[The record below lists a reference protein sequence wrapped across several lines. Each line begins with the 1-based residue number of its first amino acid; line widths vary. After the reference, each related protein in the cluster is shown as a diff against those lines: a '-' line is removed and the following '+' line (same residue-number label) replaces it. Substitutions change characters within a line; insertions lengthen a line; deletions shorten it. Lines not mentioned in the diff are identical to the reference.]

1 MTDVSEAVVA
11 EAVGPQQSL
20 HEQGMTG
27 PGAEETARKARPAS
41 PSRRGFLG
49 MSGAALAGAAL
60 GQFLPGIPQAFAKEA
75 PATAATLTPSA
86 KAPVRLN
93 YNENALGMAP
103 SAQRAASAS
112 IAHSNRYPFAHM
124 GKLQSLVATHHKV
137 TPESVLFTP
146 GSSDAIRASVLAHA
160 TPDTQLVIPELTY
173 GDGALYAGFYDLA
186 INKVPSSRE
195 DWSFKLSDMQQ
206 AVADHA
212 GPSIVYL
219 VNPNN
224 PTSTIIS
231 SDALYAW
238 VNASRSDTLFIIDE
252 AYAEFVND
260 PAFRSADSLVA
271 GGAKNV
277 LVLKTF
283 SKIHAMA
290 GLRVGYAV
298 GDAERLEHVS
308 HYVEDDAMTL
318 SYPGVMAAT
327 ASMQSP
333 EFLAHSKQSNDEA
346 RAIFT
351 ATLDELGWEYL
362 PSQTNF
368 VFHRISRPLK
378 EFQADMKARHVLI
391 GRAFPPADGWCRM
404 SLGTPAEMHYVSA
417 VLREM
422 KAKGVV

>member
-1 MTDVSEAVVA
+1 MTDVVEKDLQESYVVQTV
-11 EAVGPQQSL
+11 EKG
-20 HEQGMTG
+20 
-27 PGAEETARKARPAS
+27 S
-41 PSRRGFLG
+41 PSSRSRRGFLG
-49 MSGAALAGAAL
+49 MSGAAIAGAAL
-60 GQFLPGIPQAFAKEA
+60 GQFLPGIPSALAKETA
-75 PATAATLTPSA
+75 PAAAVLKPSA
-86 KAPVRLN
+86 KSPVRLN

-103 SAQRAASAS
+103 SAQRAAAAS
-112 IAHSNRYPFAHM
+112 IPHSNRYPFAHL

-137 TPESVLFTP
+137 PSESILFTP

-186 INKVPSSRE
+186 IRKVPSSRE
-195 DWSFKLSDMQQ
+195 DWSFKISDMKQ
-206 AVADHA
+206 AVADHS

-231 SDALYAW
+231 SDELEAW
-238 VNASRSDTLFIIDE
+238 VNDSRDDTLFIIDE

-260 PAFRSADSLVA
+260 PAFRSADHLIA

-277 LVLKTF
+277 LLLKTF

-298 GDAERLEHVS
+298 GDVDRLEYVS

-333 EFLAHSKQSNDEA
+333 EFLVHSKQSNDEA

-362 PSQTNF
+362 PGQTNF

-378 EFQADMKARHVLI
+378 EFQTAMKGRHVLI

-404 SLGTPAEMHYVSA
+404 SLGTPEEMHYVAA

-422 KAKGVV
+422 KAKGIV

>member
-1 MTDVSEAVVA
+1 MSDVVEKDLQESSVVQAV
-11 EAVGPQQSL
+11 EKG
-20 HEQGMTG
+20 
-27 PGAEETARKARPAS
+27 S
-41 PSRRGFLG
+41 PSSRSRRGFLG
-49 MSGAALAGAAL
+49 MSGAAIAGAAL
-60 GQFLPGIPQAFAKEA
+60 GQFLPGIPSALAKETA
-75 PATAATLTPSA
+75 PAAAVLKPSA
-86 KAPVRLN
+86 KSPVRLN

-103 SAQRAASAS
+103 SAQRAAAAS
-112 IAHSNRYPFAHM
+112 IPHSNRYPFAHL

-137 TPESVLFTP
+137 PSESILFTP

-186 INKVPSSRE
+186 IRKVPSSRQ
-195 DWSFKLSDMQQ
+195 DWSFKISDMKQ
-206 AVADHA
+206 AVADHS

-231 SDALYAW
+231 SDELDAW
-238 VNASRSDTLFIIDE
+238 VNDSRDDTLFIIDE

-260 PAFRSADSLVA
+260 PAFRSADHLISA
-271 GGAKNV
+271 GAKNV
-277 LVLKTF
+277 LLLKTF

-298 GDAERLEHVS
+298 GDVDRLEHVS

-333 EFLAHSKQSNDEA
+333 EFLVHSKQSNDEA

-362 PSQTNF
+362 PGQTNF
-368 VFHRISRPLK
+368 VFHRISKPLK
-378 EFQADMKARHVLI
+378 EFQAAMKERHVLI

-404 SLGTPAEMHYVSA
+404 SLGTPEEMHYVAA

-422 KAKGVV
+422 KSKGIV

>member
-1 MTDVSEAVVA
+1 MTDVVEKDLQESSVVQAV
-11 EAVGPQQSL
+11 EKG
-20 HEQGMTG
+20 
-27 PGAEETARKARPAS
+27 S
-41 PSRRGFLG
+41 PSSRSRRGFLG
-49 MSGAALAGAAL
+49 MSGAAIAGAAL
-60 GQFLPGIPQAFAKEA
+60 GQFLPGIPSALAKETA
-75 PATAATLTPSA
+75 PAAAVLKPSA
-86 KAPVRLN
+86 KSPVRLN

-103 SAQRAASAS
+103 SAQRAAAAS
-112 IAHSNRYPFAHM
+112 IPHSNRYPFAHL

-137 TPESVLFTP
+137 PSESILFTP

-186 INKVPSSRE
+186 IRKVPSSRE
-195 DWSFKLSDMQQ
+195 DWSFKISDMKQ
-206 AVADHA
+206 AVADHS

-231 SDALYAW
+231 SDELEAW
-238 VNASRSDTLFIIDE
+238 VNDSRDDTLFIIDE

-260 PAFRSADSLVA
+260 PAFRSADHLIA

-277 LVLKTF
+277 LLLKTF
-283 SKIHAMA
+283 SKMHAMA

-298 GDAERLEHVS
+298 GDVDRLEHVS

-333 EFLAHSKQSNDEA
+333 EFLVHSKQSNDEA

-362 PSQTNF
+362 PGQTNF

-378 EFQADMKARHVLI
+378 EFQAAMKERYVLI

-404 SLGTPAEMHYVSA
+404 SLGTPEEMHYVAA

-422 KAKGVV
+422 KSKGIV

>member
-1 MTDVSEAVVA
+1 MTDVVEKDLQESSVVQAV
-11 EAVGPQQSL
+11 EKG
-20 HEQGMTG
+20 
-27 PGAEETARKARPAS
+27 S
-41 PSRRGFLG
+41 PSSRSRRGFLG
-49 MSGAALAGAAL
+49 MSGAAIAGAAL
-60 GQFLPGIPQAFAKEA
+60 GQFLPGIPSALAKETA
-75 PATAATLTPSA
+75 PAAAVLKPSA
-86 KAPVRLN
+86 KSPVRLN

-103 SAQRAASAS
+103 SAQRAAAAS
-112 IAHSNRYPFAHM
+112 IPHSNRYPFAHL

-137 TPESVLFTP
+137 PSESILFTP

-186 INKVPSSRE
+186 IRKVPSSRQ
-195 DWSFKLSDMQQ
+195 DWSFKISDMKQ
-206 AVADHA
+206 AVADHS

-231 SDALYAW
+231 SDELEAW
-238 VNASRSDTLFIIDE
+238 VNDSRDDTLFIIDE

-260 PAFRSADSLVA
+260 SAFRSADHLIA

-277 LVLKTF
+277 LLLKTF

-298 GDAERLEHVS
+298 GDVDHLEHVS

-333 EFLAHSKQSNDEA
+333 EFLVHSKQSNDEA

-362 PSQTNF
+362 PGQTNF

-378 EFQADMKARHVLI
+378 EFQAAMKERHVLI

-404 SLGTPAEMHYVSA
+404 SLGTPEEMHYVAA

>member
-1 MTDVSEAVVA
+1 MTDVVEKDLQESSEVQAV
-11 EAVGPQQSL
+11 EKG
-20 HEQGMTG
+20 
-27 PGAEETARKARPAS
+27 S
-41 PSRRGFLG
+41 PSSRSRRGFLG
-49 MSGAALAGAAL
+49 MSGAAIAGAAL
-60 GQFLPGIPQAFAKEA
+60 GQFLPGIPSALAKETA
-75 PATAATLTPSA
+75 PAAAVLKPSA
-86 KAPVRLN
+86 KSPVRLN

-103 SAQRAASAS
+103 SAQRAAAAS
-112 IAHSNRYPFAHM
+112 IPHSNRYPFSHL

-137 TPESVLFTP
+137 PSESILFTP

-186 INKVPSSRE
+186 IRKVPSSRD
-195 DWSFKLSDMQQ
+195 DWSFKISDMKQ
-206 AVADHA
+206 AVADHS

-231 SDALYAW
+231 SDELEAW
-238 VNASRSDTLFIIDE
+238 VNDSRDDTLFIIDE

-260 PAFRSADSLVA
+260 PAFRSADHLIA

-277 LVLKTF
+277 LLLKTF

-298 GDAERLEHVS
+298 GDVDRLEHVS

-333 EFLAHSKQSNDEA
+333 EFLVHSKQSNDEA

-362 PSQTNF
+362 PGQTNF

-378 EFQADMKARHVLI
+378 EFQTAMKERHVLI

-404 SLGTPAEMHYVSA
+404 SLGTPEEMHYVAA

>member
-1 MTDVSEAVVA
+1 MTDVVEKDLQESSVVQAV
-11 EAVGPQQSL
+11 EKG
-20 HEQGMTG
+20 
-27 PGAEETARKARPAS
+27 S
-41 PSRRGFLG
+41 PSSRSRRGFLG
-49 MSGAALAGAAL
+49 MSGAAIAGAAL
-60 GQFLPGIPQAFAKEA
+60 GQFLPGIPSALAKETA
-75 PATAATLTPSA
+75 PAAAVLKPSA
-86 KAPVRLN
+86 KSPVRLN

-103 SAQRAASAS
+103 SAQRAAAAS
-112 IAHSNRYPFAHM
+112 IPHSNRYPFAHL

-137 TPESVLFTP
+137 PSESILFTP

-186 INKVPSSRE
+186 IRKVPSSRE
-195 DWSFKLSDMQQ
+195 DWSFKISDMKQ
-206 AVADHA
+206 AVADHS

-231 SDALYAW
+231 SDELEAW
-238 VNASRSDTLFIIDE
+238 VNDSRDDTLFIIDE

-260 PAFRSADSLVA
+260 PAFRSADHLIA
-271 GGAKNV
+271 GGAKNI
-277 LVLKTF
+277 LLLKTF

-298 GDAERLEHVS
+298 GDVDRLEHVS

-333 EFLAHSKQSNDEA
+333 EFLVHSKQSNDEA

-362 PSQTNF
+362 PGQTNF

-378 EFQADMKARHVLI
+378 EFQTVMKERHVLI

-404 SLGTPAEMHYVSA
+404 SLGTPEEMHYVAA

-422 KAKGVV
+422 KAKGIV

>member
-1 MTDVSEAVVA
+1 MQESSEVQAV
-11 EAVGPQQSL
+11 EKG
-20 HEQGMTG
+20 
-27 PGAEETARKARPAS
+27 S
-41 PSRRGFLG
+41 PSSRSRRGFLG
-49 MSGAALAGAAL
+49 MSGAAIAGAAL
-60 GQFLPGIPQAFAKEA
+60 GQFLPGIPSALAKETA
-75 PATAATLTPSA
+75 PAAAVLKPSA
-86 KAPVRLN
+86 KSPVRLN

-103 SAQRAASAS
+103 SAQRAAAAS
-112 IAHSNRYPFAHM
+112 IPHSNRYPFAHL

-137 TPESVLFTP
+137 PSESILFTP

-186 INKVPSSRE
+186 IRKVPSSRE
-195 DWSFKLSDMQQ
+195 DWSFKISDMKQ
-206 AVADHA
+206 AVADHS

-231 SDALYAW
+231 SDELEVW
-238 VNASRSDTLFIIDE
+238 VNDSRDDTLFIIDE

-260 PAFRSADSLVA
+260 PAFRSADHLIA

-277 LVLKTF
+277 LLLKTF

-298 GDAERLEHVS
+298 GDVDRLEHVS

-333 EFLAHSKQSNDEA
+333 EFLVHSKQSNDEA

-362 PSQTNF
+362 PGQTNF

-378 EFQADMKARHVLI
+378 EFQTAMKERHVLI

-404 SLGTPAEMHYVSA
+404 SLGTPEEMHYVAA

-422 KAKGVV
+422 KAKGIV

>member
-1 MTDVSEAVVA
+1 MTDVVEKDLQESSVVQAV
-11 EAVGPQQSL
+11 EKG
-20 HEQGMTG
+20 
-27 PGAEETARKARPAS
+27 S
-41 PSRRGFLG
+41 PSSRSRRGFLG
-49 MSGAALAGAAL
+49 MSGAAIAGAAL
-60 GQFLPGIPQAFAKEA
+60 GQFLPGIPSALAKETA
-75 PATAATLTPSA
+75 PAAAVLKPSA
-86 KAPVRLN
+86 KSPVRLN

-103 SAQRAASAS
+103 SAQRAAAAS
-112 IAHSNRYPFAHM
+112 IPHSNRYPFAHL

-137 TPESVLFTP
+137 PSESILFTP

-186 INKVPSSRE
+186 IRKVPSSRE
-195 DWSFKLSDMQQ
+195 DWSFKISDMKQ
-206 AVADHA
+206 AVADHS

-231 SDALYAW
+231 SDELEAW
-238 VNASRSDTLFIIDE
+238 VNDSRDDTLFIIDE

-260 PAFRSADSLVA
+260 PAFRSADHLIA
-271 GGAKNV
+271 GGAKNI
-277 LVLKTF
+277 LLLKTF

-298 GDAERLEHVS
+298 GDVDRLEHVS

-333 EFLAHSKQSNDEA
+333 EFLVHSKQSNDEA

-362 PSQTNF
+362 PGQTNF

-378 EFQADMKARHVLI
+378 EFQTAMKERHVLI

-404 SLGTPAEMHYVSA
+404 SLGTPEEMHYVAA

-422 KAKGVV
+422 KAKGIV

>member
-1 MTDVSEAVVA
+1 MTDVVEKDLQASSVVQAV
-11 EAVGPQQSL
+11 EKG
-20 HEQGMTG
+20 
-27 PGAEETARKARPAS
+27 S
-41 PSRRGFLG
+41 PSSRSRRGFLG
-49 MSGAALAGAAL
+49 MSGAAIAGAAL
-60 GQFLPGIPQAFAKEA
+60 GQFLPGIPSALAKETA
-75 PATAATLTPSA
+75 PAAAVLKPSA
-86 KAPVRLN
+86 KSPVRLN

-103 SAQRAASAS
+103 SAQRAAAAS
-112 IAHSNRYPFAHM
+112 IPHSNRYPFAHL

-137 TPESVLFTP
+137 PSESILFTP

-186 INKVPSSRE
+186 IRKVPSSRE
-195 DWSFKLSDMQQ
+195 DWSFKISDMKQ
-206 AVADHA
+206 AVADHS

-231 SDALYAW
+231 SDELEAW
-238 VNASRSDTLFIIDE
+238 VNDSRDDTLFIIDE

-260 PAFRSADSLVA
+260 PSFRSADHLIA

-277 LVLKTF
+277 LLLKTF

-298 GDAERLEHVS
+298 GDVDRLEHVS

-333 EFLAHSKQSNDEA
+333 EFLVHSKQSNDEA

-351 ATLDELGWEYL
+351 STLDELGWEYL
-362 PSQTNF
+362 PGQTNF

-378 EFQADMKARHVLI
+378 DFQAAMKERHVLI

-404 SLGTPAEMHYVSA
+404 SLGTPEEMHYVAA

-422 KAKGVV
+422 KAKGIV

>member
-1 MTDVSEAVVA
+1 MTDVVEKDLQESSVVQAV
-11 EAVGPQQSL
+11 EKG
-20 HEQGMTG
+20 
-27 PGAEETARKARPAS
+27 S
-41 PSRRGFLG
+41 PSSRSRRGFLG
-49 MSGAALAGAAL
+49 MSGAAIAGAAL
-60 GQFLPGIPQAFAKEA
+60 GQFLPGIPSALAKETA
-75 PATAATLTPSA
+75 PAAAVLKPSA
-86 KAPVRLN
+86 KSPVRLN

-103 SAQRAASAS
+103 SAQRAAAAS
-112 IAHSNRYPFAHM
+112 IPHSNRYPFAHL

-137 TPESVLFTP
+137 PSESILFTP

-186 INKVPSSRE
+186 IRKVPSSRE
-195 DWSFKLSDMQQ
+195 DWSFKISDMKQ
-206 AVADHA
+206 AVADHS

-231 SDALYAW
+231 SDELEAW
-238 VNASRSDTLFIIDE
+238 VNDSRDDTLFIIDE

-260 PAFRSADSLVA
+260 PAFRSADHLIA
-271 GGAKNV
+271 GGAKNI
-277 LVLKTF
+277 LLLKTF

-298 GDAERLEHVS
+298 SDVDRLEHVS

-333 EFLAHSKQSNDEA
+333 EFLVHSKQSNDEA

-362 PSQTNF
+362 PGQTNF

-378 EFQADMKARHVLI
+378 EFQTAMKERHVLI

-404 SLGTPAEMHYVSA
+404 SLGTPEEMHYVAA

-422 KAKGVV
+422 KAKGIV

>member
-1 MTDVSEAVVA
+1 MTDVVEKDLQESSVVQAV
-11 EAVGPQQSL
+11 EKG
-20 HEQGMTG
+20 
-27 PGAEETARKARPAS
+27 S
-41 PSRRGFLG
+41 PSSRSRRGFLG
-49 MSGAALAGAAL
+49 MSGAAIAGAAL
-60 GQFLPGIPQAFAKEA
+60 GQFLPGIPSALAKETT
-75 PATAATLTPSA
+75 PAAEVLKPSA
-86 KAPVRLN
+86 KSPVRLN

-103 SAQRAASAS
+103 SAQRAAAAS
-112 IAHSNRYPFAHM
+112 IPHSNRYPFAHL

-137 TPESVLFTP
+137 PSESILFTP

-186 INKVPSSRE
+186 IRKVPSSRE
-195 DWSFKLSDMQQ
+195 DWSFKISDMKQ
-206 AVADHA
+206 AVADHS

-231 SDALYAW
+231 SDELEAW
-238 VNASRSDTLFIIDE
+238 VNDSRDDTLFIIDE
-252 AYAEFVND
+252 AYAEFVNA
-260 PAFRSADSLVA
+260 PAFRSADHLIA

-277 LVLKTF
+277 LLLKTF

-298 GDAERLEHVS
+298 GDVDRLEHVS

-333 EFLAHSKQSNDEA
+333 EFLVHSKQSNDEA

-362 PSQTNF
+362 PGQTNF

-378 EFQADMKARHVLI
+378 EFQTAMKERHVLI

-404 SLGTPAEMHYVSA
+404 SLGTPEEMHYVAA

>member
-1 MTDVSEAVVA
+1 MTDVVEKDLQESSVVQAV
-11 EAVGPQQSL
+11 EKG
-20 HEQGMTG
+20 
-27 PGAEETARKARPAS
+27 S
-41 PSRRGFLG
+41 PSSRSRRGFLG
-49 MSGAALAGAAL
+49 MSGAAIAGAAL
-60 GQFLPGIPQAFAKEA
+60 GQFLPGIPSALAKETA
-75 PATAATLTPSA
+75 PAAEVLKPSA
-86 KAPVRLN
+86 KSPVRLN

-103 SAQRAASAS
+103 SAQRAAAAS
-112 IAHSNRYPFAHM
+112 IPHSNRYPFAHL

-137 TPESVLFTP
+137 PSESILFTP

-186 INKVPSSRE
+186 IRKVPSSRE
-195 DWSFKLSDMQQ
+195 DWSFKISDMKQ
-206 AVADHA
+206 AVADHS

-231 SDALYAW
+231 SDELEAW
-238 VNASRSDTLFIIDE
+238 VNDSRDDTLFIIDE

-260 PAFRSADSLVA
+260 PAFRSADHLIA

-277 LVLKTF
+277 LLLKTF

-298 GDAERLEHVS
+298 GDVDRLEQVS

-333 EFLAHSKQSNDEA
+333 EFLVHSKQSNDEA

-362 PSQTNF
+362 PGQTNF

-378 EFQADMKARHVLI
+378 EFQTAMKERHVLI

-404 SLGTPAEMHYVSA
+404 SLGTPEEMHYVAA

>member
-1 MTDVSEAVVA
+1 MTDVVEKDLQESSVVQAV
-11 EAVGPQQSL
+11 EKG
-20 HEQGMTG
+20 
-27 PGAEETARKARPAS
+27 S
-41 PSRRGFLG
+41 PSSRSRRGFLG
-49 MSGAALAGAAL
+49 MSGAAIAGAAL
-60 GQFLPGIPQAFAKEA
+60 GQFLPGIPSALAKETA
-75 PATAATLTPSA
+75 PAAAVLKPSA
-86 KAPVRLN
+86 KSPVRLN

-103 SAQRAASAS
+103 SAQRAAAAS
-112 IAHSNRYPFAHM
+112 IPHSNRYPFAHL

-137 TPESVLFTP
+137 PSESILFTP

-186 INKVPSSRE
+186 IRKVPSSRE
-195 DWSFKLSDMQQ
+195 DWSFKISDMKQ
-206 AVADHA
+206 AVADHS

-231 SDALYAW
+231 SDELEAW
-238 VNASRSDTLFIIDE
+238 VNDSRDDTLFIIDE

-260 PAFRSADSLVA
+260 PAFRSADHLIA
-271 GGAKNV
+271 GGARNV
-277 LVLKTF
+277 LLLKTF

-298 GDAERLEHVS
+298 GDVDRLEHVS

-333 EFLAHSKQSNDEA
+333 EFLVHSKQSNDEA

-351 ATLDELGWEYL
+351 ATFDELGWEYL
-362 PSQTNF
+362 PGQTNF

-378 EFQADMKARHVLI
+378 EFQTAMKERHVLI

-404 SLGTPAEMHYVSA
+404 SLGTPEEMHYVAA

-422 KAKGVV
+422 KAKGIV

>member
-1 MTDVSEAVVA
+1 MTDVVEKDLQESSVVQAV
-11 EAVGPQQSL
+11 EKG
-20 HEQGMTG
+20 
-27 PGAEETARKARPAS
+27 S
-41 PSRRGFLG
+41 PSSRSRRGFLG
-49 MSGAALAGAAL
+49 MSGAAIAGAAL
-60 GQFLPGIPQAFAKEA
+60 GQFLPGIPSALAKETT
-75 PATAATLTPSA
+75 PAAEVLKPSA
-86 KAPVRLN
+86 KSPVRLN

-103 SAQRAASAS
+103 SAQRAAAAS
-112 IAHSNRYPFAHM
+112 IPHSNRYPFAHL

-137 TPESVLFTP
+137 PSESILFTP

-186 INKVPSSRE
+186 IRKVPSSRE
-195 DWSFKLSDMQQ
+195 DWSFKISDMKQ
-206 AVADHA
+206 AVADHS

-231 SDALYAW
+231 SDELEAW
-238 VNASRSDTLFIIDE
+238 VNDSRDDTLFIIDE

-260 PAFRSADSLVA
+260 PAFRSADHLIA

-277 LVLKTF
+277 LLLKTF

-298 GDAERLEHVS
+298 GDVDRLEHVS

-333 EFLAHSKQSNDEA
+333 EFLVHSKQSNDEA

-362 PSQTNF
+362 PGQTNF

-378 EFQADMKARHVLI
+378 EFQTAMKERHVLI

-404 SLGTPAEMHYVSA
+404 SLGTPEEMHYVAA

-422 KAKGVV
+422 KAKGIV

>member
-1 MTDVSEAVVA
+1 MTDVVEKDLQESSEVQTV
-11 EAVGPQQSL
+11 EKG
-20 HEQGMTG
+20 
-27 PGAEETARKARPAS
+27 S
-41 PSRRGFLG
+41 PSSRSRRGFLG
-49 MSGAALAGAAL
+49 MSGAAIAGAAL
-60 GQFLPGIPQAFAKEA
+60 GQFLPGIPSALAKETA
-75 PATAATLTPSA
+75 PAAAVLKPSA
-86 KAPVRLN
+86 KSPVRLN

-103 SAQRAASAS
+103 SAQRAAAAS
-112 IAHSNRYPFAHM
+112 IPHSNRYPFAHL

-137 TPESVLFTP
+137 PSESILFTP

-186 INKVPSSRE
+186 IRKVPSSRE
-195 DWSFKLSDMQQ
+195 DWSFKISDMKQ
-206 AVADHA
+206 AVADHS

-231 SDALYAW
+231 SDELEAW
-238 VNASRSDTLFIIDE
+238 VNDSRDDTLFIIDE

-260 PAFRSADSLVA
+260 PAFRSADHLIA

-277 LVLKTF
+277 LLLKTF

-298 GDAERLEHVS
+298 GDVDRLEHVS

-333 EFLAHSKQSNDEA
+333 EFLVHSKQSNDEA

-362 PSQTNF
+362 PGQTNF

-378 EFQADMKARHVLI
+378 EFQTAMKERHVLI

-404 SLGTPAEMHYVSA
+404 SLGTPEEMHYVAA

-422 KAKGVV
+422 KAKGIV

>member
-1 MTDVSEAVVA
+1 MTDVVEKDLQGSSVVQAV
-11 EAVGPQQSL
+11 EKG
-20 HEQGMTG
+20 
-27 PGAEETARKARPAS
+27 S
-41 PSRRGFLG
+41 PSSRSRRGFLG
-49 MSGAALAGAAL
+49 MSGAAIAGAAL
-60 GQFLPGIPQAFAKEA
+60 GQFLPGIPSALAKETA
-75 PATAATLTPSA
+75 PAAAVLKPSA
-86 KAPVRLN
+86 KSPVRLN

-103 SAQRAASAS
+103 SAQRAAAAS
-112 IAHSNRYPFAHM
+112 IPHSNRYPFAHL

-137 TPESVLFTP
+137 PSESILFTP

-186 INKVPSSRE
+186 IRKVPSSRE
-195 DWSFKLSDMQQ
+195 DWSFKISDMKQ
-206 AVADHA
+206 AVADHS

-231 SDALYAW
+231 SDELEAW
-238 VNASRSDTLFIIDE
+238 VNDSRDDTLFIIDE

-260 PAFRSADSLVA
+260 PAFRSADHLIA

-277 LVLKTF
+277 LLLKTF

-298 GDAERLEHVS
+298 GDVDRLEHVS

-333 EFLAHSKQSNDEA
+333 EFLVHSKQSNDEA

-362 PSQTNF
+362 PGQTNF

-378 EFQADMKARHVLI
+378 EFQTAMKERHVLI

-404 SLGTPAEMHYVSA
+404 SLGTPEEMHYVAA

-422 KAKGVV
+422 KAKGIV

>member
-1 MTDVSEAVVA
+1 
-11 EAVGPQQSL
+11 
-20 HEQGMTG
+20 
-27 PGAEETARKARPAS
+27 
-41 PSRRGFLG
+41 
-49 MSGAALAGAAL
+49 
-60 GQFLPGIPQAFAKEA
+60 
-75 PATAATLTPSA
+75 
-86 KAPVRLN
+86 
-93 YNENALGMAP
+93 MAP
-103 SAQRAASAS
+103 SAQRAAAAS
-112 IAHSNRYPFAHM
+112 IPHSNRYPFAHL

-137 TPESVLFTP
+137 PSESILFTP

-186 INKVPSSRE
+186 IRKVPSSRE
-195 DWSFKLSDMQQ
+195 DWSFKISDMKQ

-231 SDALYAW
+231 SDELEAW
-238 VNASRSDTLFIIDE
+238 VNDSRDDTLFIIDE

-260 PAFRSADSLVA
+260 PAFRSADHLIA

-277 LVLKTF
+277 LLLKTF

-298 GDAERLEHVS
+298 GDIDRLEHVS

-333 EFLAHSKQSNDEA
+333 EFLVHSKQSNDEA

-362 PSQTNF
+362 PGQTNF

-378 EFQADMKARHVLI
+378 EFQTAMKERHVLI

-404 SLGTPAEMHYVSA
+404 SLGTPEEMHYVAA

>member
-1 MTDVSEAVVA
+1 MTDVVEKDLQESSVVQAV
-11 EAVGPQQSL
+11 EKG
-20 HEQGMTG
+20 
-27 PGAEETARKARPAS
+27 S
-41 PSRRGFLG
+41 PSSRSRRGFLG
-49 MSGAALAGAAL
+49 MSGAAIAGAAL
-60 GQFLPGIPQAFAKEA
+60 GQFLPGIPSALAKETA
-75 PATAATLTPSA
+75 PAAAVLKPSA
-86 KAPVRLN
+86 KSPVRLN

-103 SAQRAASAS
+103 SAQRAAAAS
-112 IAHSNRYPFAHM
+112 IPHSNRYPFALL

-137 TPESVLFTP
+137 PSESILFTP

-186 INKVPSSRE
+186 IRKVPSSRE
-195 DWSFKLSDMQQ
+195 DWSFKISDMKQ
-206 AVADHA
+206 AVADHS

-231 SDALYAW
+231 SDELEAW
-238 VNASRSDTLFIIDE
+238 VNDSRDDTLFIIDE

-260 PAFRSADSLVA
+260 PAFRSADHLIA
-271 GGAKNV
+271 GGAKNI
-277 LVLKTF
+277 LLLKTF

-298 GDAERLEHVS
+298 GDVDRLEHVS

-333 EFLAHSKQSNDEA
+333 EFLVHSKQSNDEA

-362 PSQTNF
+362 PGQTNF

-378 EFQADMKARHVLI
+378 EFQTAMKERHVLI

-404 SLGTPAEMHYVSA
+404 SLGTPEEMHYVAA

-422 KAKGVV
+422 KAKGIV

>member
-1 MTDVSEAVVA
+1 
-11 EAVGPQQSL
+11 
-20 HEQGMTG
+20 
-27 PGAEETARKARPAS
+27 
-41 PSRRGFLG
+41 
-49 MSGAALAGAAL
+49 MSGAAIAGAAL
-60 GQFLPGIPQAFAKEA
+60 GQFLPGIPSALAKETA
-75 PATAATLTPSA
+75 PAAAVLKPSA
-86 KAPVRLN
+86 KSPVRLN

-103 SAQRAASAS
+103 SAQRAAAAS
-112 IAHSNRYPFAHM
+112 IPHSNRYPFAHL

-137 TPESVLFTP
+137 PSESILFTP

-186 INKVPSSRE
+186 IRKVPSSRE
-195 DWSFKLSDMQQ
+195 DWSFKISDMKQ
-206 AVADHA
+206 AVADHS

-231 SDALYAW
+231 SDELEAW
-238 VNASRSDTLFIIDE
+238 VNDSRDDTLFIIDE

-260 PAFRSADSLVA
+260 PAFRSADHLIA
-271 GGAKNV
+271 GGAKNI
-277 LVLKTF
+277 LLLKTF

-298 GDAERLEHVS
+298 GDVDRLEHVS

-333 EFLAHSKQSNDEA
+333 EFLVHSKQSNDEA

-362 PSQTNF
+362 PGQTNF

-378 EFQADMKARHVLI
+378 EFQTVMKERHVLI

-404 SLGTPAEMHYVSA
+404 SLGTPEEMHYVAA

-422 KAKGVV
+422 KAKGIV

>member
-1 MTDVSEAVVA
+1 MTDVVEKDLQESSVVQAV
-11 EAVGPQQSL
+11 EKG
-20 HEQGMTG
+20 
-27 PGAEETARKARPAS
+27 S
-41 PSRRGFLG
+41 PSSRSRRGFLG
-49 MSGAALAGAAL
+49 MSGAAIAGAAL
-60 GQFLPGIPQAFAKEA
+60 GQFLPGIPSALAKETA
-75 PATAATLTPSA
+75 PAAAVLKPSA
-86 KAPVRLN
+86 KSPVRLN

-103 SAQRAASAS
+103 SAQRAAAAS
-112 IAHSNRYPFAHM
+112 IPHSNRYPFAHL

-137 TPESVLFTP
+137 PSESILFTP
-146 GSSDAIRASVLAHA
+146 GSSDAIRASVLAHV

-186 INKVPSSRE
+186 IRKVPSSRE
-195 DWSFKLSDMQQ
+195 DWSFKISDMKQ
-206 AVADHA
+206 AVADHS

-231 SDALYAW
+231 SDELEAW
-238 VNASRSDTLFIIDE
+238 VNDSRDDTLFIIDE

-260 PAFRSADSLVA
+260 PAFRSADHLIA

-277 LVLKTF
+277 LLLKTF

-298 GDAERLEHVS
+298 GDVDRLEHVS

-333 EFLAHSKQSNDEA
+333 EFLVHSKQSNDEA

-362 PSQTNF
+362 PGQTNF

-378 EFQADMKARHVLI
+378 EFQTAMKERHVLI

-404 SLGTPAEMHYVSA
+404 SLGTPEEMHYVAA

-422 KAKGVV
+422 KAKGIV

>member
-1 MTDVSEAVVA
+1 MTDVVEKDLQESSVVQAV
-11 EAVGPQQSL
+11 EKG
-20 HEQGMTG
+20 
-27 PGAEETARKARPAS
+27 S
-41 PSRRGFLG
+41 PSSRSRRGFLG
-49 MSGAALAGAAL
+49 MSGAAIAGAAL
-60 GQFLPGIPQAFAKEA
+60 GQFLPGIPSALAKETA
-75 PATAATLTPSA
+75 PAAAVLKPSA
-86 KAPVRLN
+86 KSPVRLN

-103 SAQRAASAS
+103 SAQRAAAAS
-112 IAHSNRYPFAHM
+112 IPHSNRYPFAHL

-137 TPESVLFTP
+137 PSESILFTP

-186 INKVPSSRE
+186 IRKVPSSRE
-195 DWSFKLSDMQQ
+195 DWSFKISDMKQ
-206 AVADHA
+206 AVADHS

-231 SDALYAW
+231 SDELEGW
-238 VNASRSDTLFIIDE
+238 VNDSRDDTLFIIDE

-260 PAFRSADSLVA
+260 PAFRSADHLIA

-277 LVLKTF
+277 LLLKTF

-298 GDAERLEHVS
+298 GDVDRLEHVS

-333 EFLAHSKQSNDEA
+333 EFLVHSKQSNDEA

-362 PSQTNF
+362 PGQTNF

-378 EFQADMKARHVLI
+378 EFQTAMKERHVLI

-404 SLGTPAEMHYVSA
+404 SLGTPEEMHYVAA

-422 KAKGVV
+422 KAKGIV